1 MAKPFAPEAADGGR
15 RSHGPD
21 SSKSAAD
28 TQAAAPAVA
37 TDGADG
43 AKAALKKTVEK
54 AVSLL
59 GEKSAPLKS
68 HEEPNPLSPAQRRQ
82 KVLREY
88 YRSHVDPIGRII
100 ADELSKLKDE
110 ERQLNRAIPQTLVM
124 EELEKPRQA
133 YIFKR
138 GLYKNRGD
146 NVAPATPAVLPPMA
160 KGLPRN
166 RLGLARWLVSG
177 QYPLTARVLVNRIW
191 KQYFGL
197 GMVRTAEDF
206 GIRGDLPTHPELLD
220 YVATELVDG
229 KWDMKKIHKRIV
241 LSATYRQSSSASKEK
256 RERDPENRLLA
267 YGPRLRLSAE
277 MIRDNALEVSG
288 LLQEQIGGESV
299 KPVQPKNAWK
309 TVEGMPNAYRR
320 DRDEKQ
326 YRRALYV
333 YWKRESPYP
342 SMLNFDAVKRDSCT
356 VSRVSTT
363 TPVQALTLLNDP
375 AYVECAKM
383 LGQRMLKDREA
394 LGRARDLKQAEADAK
409 RIAYGF
415 RLCTSRKPVEQEIEV
430 LRKLLD
436 LQRAYFKADPD
447 AIKKFLGVGDAKVDA
462 GLDAAESAAWASVED
477 VPILVEN

>member
-1 MAKPFAPEAADGGR
+1 V
-15 RSHGPD
+15 
-21 SSKSAAD
+21 
-28 TQAAAPAVA
+28 Q
-37 TDGADG
+37 
-43 AKAALKKTVEK
+43 KTEEK
-54 AVSLL
+54 AVSLV
-59 GEKSAPLKS
+59 GEKSAPEKL
-68 HEEPNPLSPAQRRQ
+68 HEEENLLSPAQRRR

-88 YRSHVDPIGRII
+88 YRSHIDPVGRII
-100 ADELSKLKDE
+100 AEELSKLKDE
-110 ERQLNRAIPQTLVM
+110 ERQLKRAIPQTLVM

-146 NVAPATPAVLPPMA
+146 NVASATPAVLPPMA

-177 QYPLTARVLVNRIW
+177 QHPLTARVLVNRIW

-197 GMVRTAEDF
+197 GIVKTAEDF

-220 YVATELVDG
+220 YLATELVDG
-229 KWDMKKIHKRIV
+229 KWDLKRLQKRIV
-241 LSATYRQSSSASKEK
+241 LSATYRQSASPSKDK
-256 RERDPENRLLA
+256 REIDPENRLLA
-267 YGPRLRLSAE
+267 FGPRLRLSAE
-277 MIRDNALEVSG
+277 MIRDNALLVSG
-288 LLQEQIGGESV
+288 LIHEEIGGESV
-299 KPVQPKNAWK
+299 KPMQPRNAWK
-309 TVEGMPNAYRR
+309 SVDGMPNAYRR
-320 DRDEKQ
+320 DRDQKQ
-326 YRRALYV
+326 YRRAIYV
-333 YWKRESPYP
+333 FWKRESPYP

-394 LGRARDLKQAEADAK
+394 LGRARDLKPADADAK

-415 RLCTSRKPVEQEIEV
+415 RLCTSRKPTEQETEI

-436 LQRAYFKADPD
+436 DQRAYFKADGG
-447 AIKKFLGVGDAKVDA
+447 AMKKFLGVGDAKVD
-462 GLDAAESAAWASVED
+462 GSLDGAESAAWASVGNALLNLD
-477 VPILVEN
+477 ATIHR